1 MGPYLFSAS
10 YKPGPVLGTEDAAV
24 NRKDQEPALQ
34 GHNEGTARQPG
45 GGRCSE
51 DRPREGTNVG
61 RMSAKACRRHK
72 SGA

>member
-10 YKPGPVLGTEDAAV
+10 YKPGPVLGIEDAAV

-51 DRPREGTNVG
+51 GRPREGTNVG

-72 SGA
+72 SRA